1 MEKDVFR
8 KYEYAQKMLDIEL
21 NILIDAF
28 EKKHGYNPVEH
39 TKTRIKKDDSILKKL
54 EEKGYEYTTTNI
66 QKYVKDVVGYRIVV
80 SFISDVYDIVS
91 LITHS
96 TNIIIKERRDYILNP
111 KESGYTSYHL
121 IVLVPI
127 YLENVV
133 EYIQAEIQVRTVA
146 MDFWASLDHKI
157 RYKFPEAIPEEVK
170 KEMESYSKD
179 IQELDK
185 KMYDLN
191 QIMSR
196 YQ

>member
-39 TKTRIKKDDSILKKL
+39 TKTRIKKEDSILKKL

>member
-80 SFISDVYDIVS
+80 SFI
-91 LITHS
+91 
-96 TNIIIKERRDYILNP
+96 
-111 KESGYTSYHL
+111 
-121 IVLVPI
+121 
-127 YLENVV
+127 
-133 EYIQAEIQVRTVA
+133 
-146 MDFWASLDHKI
+146 
-157 RYKFPEAIPEEVK
+157 
-170 KEMESYSKD
+170 
-179 IQELDK
+179 
-185 KMYDLN
+185 
-191 QIMSR
+191 
-196 YQ
+196 